1 MSGYAARTN
10 RALRRR
16 NGRTGGIRI
25 PAAARVKNFKSAG
38 HPDETPLVSP
48 QTSSTDALVV
58 EHLPLVGYHVNA
70 MLGRV
75 PASVS
80 RAELASAG
88 ALALV
93 QAARA
98 YDPETG
104 VPFERYAA
112 LRIRGA
118 LVDELRGM
126 DWLSRGARRRARQ
139 LATVSDELTSHL
151 GRIPTRAELATALGV
166 GEDEVEAA
174 RGDAEVKLLSIDGF
188 DTTVSDLVVDS
199 GPGPEASLLANEQLR
214 YLTAGVASLPE
225 RLRYVIEELFFHDR
239 PVVELAE
246 ELGVTQSRISQ
257 LRTEALTLLR
267 DGMNAS
273 LDPELV
279 PQAARPDGVAERRRR
294 AYFASVAAKAANA
307 GTAAVVPHQRGGVH
321 DAPEFAGATYERIAA
336 VG

>member
-1 MSGYAARTN
+1 MS
-10 RALRRR
+10 
-16 NGRTGGIRI
+16 
-25 PAAARVKNFKSAG
+25 
-38 HPDETPLVSP
+38 D
-48 QTSSTDALVV
+48 TDALVV

-98 YDPETG
+98 YDPSTG
-104 VPFERYAA
+104 VPFERYAS

-139 LATVSDELTSHL
+139 LAEMSDQLTSSL
-151 GRIPTRAELATALGV
+151 GRTPTRAELATALGV

-188 DTTVSDLVVDS
+188 DTTVTDLVVDS
-199 GPGPEASLLANEQLR
+199 GPGPEQSVLAAERLR
-214 YLTAGVASLPE
+214 YLQAGVESLPE
-225 RLRYVIEELFFHDR
+225 RLRYVVEQLFFHDR
-239 PVVELAE
+239 PVHELAD

-279 PQAARPDGVAERRRR
+279 PRAARPDGVAERRRR
-294 AYFASVAAKAANA
+294 AYFAAVAAKAAQSSGA
-307 GTAAVVPHQRGGVH
+307 GTAGVAAAASAFVPQVPHQRTGEHDGAQVASGVR
-321 DAPEFAGATYERIAA
+321 AAG
-336 VG
+336 